1 MMPEDFLFP
10 YLARFFEHYLSELG
24 LTSAEAYDRGPSE
37 FISWMREH
45 IPPPEVFTDVDEELH
60 ETDLSWEEEE
70 EEEEEFPLL
79 DDDES
84 EAVDVEPLHIIRH
97 LINDTDPDWIVPY
110 WGRLVT
116 SFRKPPTHPMVELY
130 AAFVVRW
137 GDGHVFPFVC
147 VVPEDLVRPEGA
159 INDQLLVHIVDVFST
174 QFAELLTS
182 RSADDLYKL
191 QSGLISKDSIKK
203 VLRLAR
209 KGVLEVPEEER
220 PPLRRALRFLRTV
233 SLPTLPPQALRKA
246 AKSLLPNLKLDTD
259 WRIFPI
265 GEEDE
270 EK

>member
-1 MMPEDFLFP
+1 MMHEDFLFP
-10 YLARFFEHYLSELG
+10 YLARFFEHYLGELSI
-24 LTSAEAYDRGPSE
+24 TSAEAYDRGPAE
-37 FISWMREH
+37 FTSWLRKQL
-45 IPPPEVFTDVDEELH
+45 PPVETFPDAKEEAY
-60 ETDLSWEEEE
+60 ETDLDWEDEEEE
-70 EEEEEFPLL
+70 EEG
-79 DDDES
+79 DEADS
-84 EAVDVEPLHIIRH
+84 EDVEPLHILRH
-97 LINDTDPDWIVPY
+97 LLGDPDSDWILPY
-110 WGRLVT
+110 WGRLIT
-116 SFRKPPTHPMVELY
+116 SFRKAPTHPMVELY

-209 KGVLEVPEEER
+209 KEVLKVPEEER

-233 SLPTLPPQALRKA
+233 SLPTLPPEALRKA
-246 AKSLLPNLKLDTD
+246 AKSLLPNLELNTD

>member
-10 YLARFFEHYLSELG
+10 YLARFFEHYLGELSI
-24 LTSAEAYDRGPSE
+24 TSAEAYDRGPAE
-37 FISWMREH
+37 FTSWLRSQL
-45 IPPPEVFTDVDEELH
+45 PPV
-60 ETDLSWEEEE
+60 ETFPDAKEKAYETESDWEEEE
-70 EEEEEFPLL
+70 EEGGGGEI
-79 DDDES
+79 DSD
-84 EAVDVEPLHIIRH
+84 DVEPAQIIRH
-97 LINDTDPDWIVPY
+97 LISDPNSAWIFPY
-110 WGRLVT
+110 WGRLIT
-116 SFRKPPTHPMVELY
+116 SFRKAPTHPIVELY

-137 GDGHVFPFVC
+137 GDGHVFPFMC
-147 VVPEDLVRPEGA
+147 VVPEELVRPEGA

-209 KGVLEVPEEER
+209 KEVLKAPEEER
-220 PPLRRALRFLRTV
+220 PTLRRALRFLRTV
-233 SLPTLPPQALRKA
+233 SLPTLPPEAFRKA
-246 AKSLLPNLKLDTD
+246 AKNLLPNLELNTD

-270 EK
+270 

>member
-1 MMPEDFLFP
+1 MPEDFLFP

-24 LTSAEAYDRGPSE
+24 LTSAEAYDRGPGE
-37 FISWMREH
+37 FTSWLSSQL
-45 IPPPEVFTDVDEELH
+45 PPIENFPDTKEEEY
-60 ETDLSWEEEE
+60 ETDFDWD
-70 EEEEEFPLL
+70 EEEEFPLL
-79 DDDES
+79 EGTEDEADS
-84 EAVDVEPLHIIRH
+84 EDVEPLHILRH
-97 LINDTDPDWIVPY
+97 LLGDSDSDWILPY
-110 WGRLVT
+110 WGRLIT
-116 SFRKPPTHPMVELY
+116 SFRKAPTHPMVELY

-233 SLPTLPPQALRKA
+233 SLPTLPPEALRKA